1 MLPGFCHSGSVS
13 NDITNETKLMQA
25 IEIINALKGKAGQ
38 HVQATW
44 QRIAKTAKSFDGI
57 VAKRTTAWVRSGINY
72 SNLADVRSAIEAGER
87 EPVQSLPWGQWRE
100 GYANYIIDHKDNEY
114 IRLYPATFANLATPS
129 VQWLLNGVPA
139 TYAQVEPYLLASEKR
154 HDDDKP
160 ACFTI
165 NAENVLSIGE

>member
-1 MLPGFCHSGSVS
+1 MLLLLADG
-13 NDITNETKLMQA
+13 
-25 IEIINALKGKAGQ
+25 
-38 HVQATW
+38 AT
-44 QRIAKTAKSFDGI
+44 ANLGCT
-57 VAKRTTAWVRSGINY
+57 TTAFTLTALRR
-72 SNLADVRSAIEAGER
+72 DVRSAIEAGER